1 MFVGTKRPPYTR
13 SASVNDDEEE
23 IPSRLAQAA
32 AAVDYEMRAGAVHE
46 VKLSQVENDRPA
58 LGIGR
63 AQPTLKL
70 WDRGD
75 VELAKSDATV
85 TGPASPGT

>member
-1 MFVGTKRPPYTR
+1 
-13 SASVNDDEEE
+13 
-23 IPSRLAQAA
+23 
-32 AAVDYEMRAGAVHE
+32 MRAGAVHE